1 MWLMKLWNYEIMKG
15 STLSIEDIFFKK
27 TTGGGQIDPPP
38 PAILG
43 LQEFLIFN
51 FNIDFYSIFE
61 LAFEFWF

>member
-1 MWLMKLWNYEIMKG
+1 MTYEIMKLWNYEG

-43 LQEFLIFN
+43 LQ
-51 FNIDFYSIFE
+51 
-61 LAFEFWF
+61 

>member
-1 MWLMKLWNYEIMKG
+1 MKG

-43 LQEFLIFN
+43 LQEFLIFH

-61 LAFEFWF
+61 LAFEF